1 MSPENVN
8 PWTPEMEIDLLRVW
22 NLGKTARETMI
33 EINYLHSTSFSR
45 SAIVGK
51 ISRMRAKG
59 LVAEKR
65 PNPVNL
71 DGAEKKRRSRIVAK
85 QRREKE
91 RAMKDQEATE
101 ENPLFSE
108 VGSKQCRYPLWT
120 DTTPAKQRRVCGC
133 QTRSG
138 TESFCEEHRKMCW
151 SKDKPKPTK
160 GGLSL
165 PTIKAIKAMARDG
178 VSVATIARAQA
189 VTLEQAHYYAVRSG
203 S

>member
-33 EINYLHSTSFSR
+33 EINYLHSKSFSR

-51 ISRMRAKG
+51 ISRMRANG

-71 DGAEKKRRSRIVAK
+71 EGAEKKRRSRIVAK

-101 ENPLFSE
+101 KNPLFSE

-120 DTTPAKQRRVCGC
+120 DTTPAKQRRVCGAKTSTGE
-133 QTRSG
+133 Q
-138 TESFCEEHRKMCW
+138 SFCEAHREICW
-151 SKDKPKPTK
+151 SKEKSKPTK

-165 PTIKAIKAMARDG
+165 PTIKAIKEMSKDG
-178 VSVATIARAQA
+178 VPLEKIARVQA
-189 VTLEQAHYYAVRSG
+189 VALEQVHFYAAR
-203 S
+203 